1 MHARSLMLR
10 PASSSCSCTDKRV
23 LSIAGA
29 GMLTLIAP
37 WVNIQFLGSSLTFM
51 MVRTCLFQQSPDVG
65 ATDKYEPLAAHCH
78 P

>member
-1 MHARSLMLR
+1 ML
-10 PASSSCSCTDKRV
+10 AH
-23 LSIAGA
+23 AGA

-51 MVRTCLFQQSPDVG
+51 MVRTWLSSVKSPKMG
-65 ATDKYEPLAAHCH
+65 TAAISNFSLAA